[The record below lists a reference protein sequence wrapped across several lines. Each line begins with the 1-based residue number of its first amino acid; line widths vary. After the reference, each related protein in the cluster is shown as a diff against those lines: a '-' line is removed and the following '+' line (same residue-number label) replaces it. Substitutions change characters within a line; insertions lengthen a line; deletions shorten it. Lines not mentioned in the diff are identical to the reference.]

1 MGVVRLVPL
10 LVLLGFS
17 STACGGED
25 GGGITDPDVNVLQG
39 VVVRAGTE
47 VLLADVEVT
56 LETRTVRSSD
66 RGGYRFEDI
75 SVGQRTL
82 SASLPGYLPYERL
95 MTLEEGT
102 NSFDIALIPDG

>member
-1 MGVVRLVPL
+1 MRVVRLVPL
-10 LVLLGFS
+10 LILLGFS
-17 STACGGED
+17 PTACGGED

-47 VLLADVEVT
+47 VLLADVEVS
-56 LETRTVRSSD
+56 LGIRTVRSSD

-75 SVGQRTL
+75 AVGPTTL

-95 MTLEEGT
+95 MTIEEGM